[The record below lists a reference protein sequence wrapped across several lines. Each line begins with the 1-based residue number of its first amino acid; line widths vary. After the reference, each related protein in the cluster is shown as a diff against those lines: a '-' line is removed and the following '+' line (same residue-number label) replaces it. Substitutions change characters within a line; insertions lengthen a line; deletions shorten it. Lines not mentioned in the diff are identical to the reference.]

1 MKLFFQLIVLCLVAV
16 AVAAPPPPTYNN
28 YNAEILR
35 YENDNIGLG
44 NYRYAF
50 EQSDG
55 TKQEQ
60 QGELRNAGLE
70 NEAIAVKGV
79 YSWIAPNGYRYTVVY
94 TADDEG
100 YKSEIEEAPGGAP
113 PALVASLLG

>member
-1 MKLFFQLIVLCLVAV
+1 MKLLIVLCLVAI

-35 YENDNIGLG
+35 YENDNNGLG

-50 EQSDG
+50 GQSDG
-55 TKQEQ
+55 TAQEQ
-60 QGELRNAGLE
+60 QGELRNAGRE
-70 NEAIAVKGV
+70 DEGIAVKGIF
-79 YSWIAPNGYRYTVVY
+79 SWIAPNGVRYTVIY
-94 TADDEG
+94 TADEEG
-100 YKSEIEEAPGGAP
+100 YKPEIEEEPPGGAP